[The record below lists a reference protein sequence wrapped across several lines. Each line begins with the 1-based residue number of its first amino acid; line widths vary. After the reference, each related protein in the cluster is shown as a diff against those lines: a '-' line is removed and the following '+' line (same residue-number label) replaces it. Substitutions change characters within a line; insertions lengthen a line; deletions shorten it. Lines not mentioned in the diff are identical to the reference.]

1 MIKLEKVGTEPYV
14 SEEQR
19 IPKLKLAERGPPA
32 VNSTW
37 LELQSRGRADS
48 CLKHTGARPERPQK
62 PC

>member
-37 LELQSRGRADS
+37 FKLQVGVGQ
-48 CLKHTGARPERPQK
+48 TVV
-62 PC
+62 

>member
-19 IPKLKLAERGPPA
+19 IPKLKLAERRPPA

-37 LELQSRGRADS
+37 PWRGTTATNHR
-48 CLKHTGARPERPQK
+48 KWGGEERH
-62 PC
+62 